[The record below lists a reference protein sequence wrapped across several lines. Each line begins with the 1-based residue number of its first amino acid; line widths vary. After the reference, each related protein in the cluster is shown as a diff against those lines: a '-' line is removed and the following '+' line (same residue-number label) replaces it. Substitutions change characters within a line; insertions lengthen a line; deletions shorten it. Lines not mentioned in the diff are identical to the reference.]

1 MYIQND
7 FREFLKLLKD
17 HDVDFVILGGYAVA
31 FHGYVRNTQ
40 DLDILFRNDERGV
53 RGVLAAL
60 RAFGFPEGTVDAPT
74 VAQPGNVLRMGIP
87 PVRIELLNSLSGLT
101 FDEVW
106 AGRVPGT
113 YGDVPVAFIGRNELI
128 QNKRAAGRPKDLA
141 DIDELHRRESPADRA
156 HESGRGRRRGR
167 THDE

>member
-1 MYIQND
+1 MHIHND

-17 HDVDFVILGGYAVA
+17 HDVDFVVLGGYAVA

-40 DLDILFRNDERGV
+40 DIDILFRNDERGV

-60 RAFGFPEGTVDAPT
+60 RAFGFPEGTVDSAT
-74 VAQPGNVLRMGIP
+74 VAEPGNVLRIGIP

-106 AGRVPGT
+106 AGRVEGT
-113 YGDVPVAFIGRNELI
+113 YGEVPVYFIGRDELI
-128 QNKRAAGRPKDLA
+128 RNKRAAGRGKDLI
-141 DIDELHRRESPADRA
+141 DIDELEKRAQQGEPRGGNPKRE
-156 HESGRGRRRGR
+156 HV
-167 THDE
+167 